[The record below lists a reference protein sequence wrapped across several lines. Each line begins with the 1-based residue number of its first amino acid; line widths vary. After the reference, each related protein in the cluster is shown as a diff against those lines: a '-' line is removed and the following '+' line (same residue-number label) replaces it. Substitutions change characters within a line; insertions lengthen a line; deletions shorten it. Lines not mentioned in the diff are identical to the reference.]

1 MRATPIGTRKRLFA
15 GKNHSSVKGG
25 RGLPFFIETSQ
36 NHTDEGGRAPI
47 SGFIDRVSHA
57 NIEYRIGLPGAPS
70 ARLDR

>member
-1 MRATPIGTRKRLFA
+1 
-15 GKNHSSVKGG
+15 V
-25 RGLPFFIETSQ
+25 PFFIETSQ
-36 NHTDEGGRAPI
+36 NRTDEGGRAPI